1 MSPSCS
7 PSPARLLQHNQEAD
21 SLCAVPQL
29 HTFAG
34 ETGTTASDYLPLRG
48 KPPDRREE
56 NGFLGKA
63 ASFTKDILDLVLSIV
78 LAADTPRLSAM
89 IS

>member
-1 MSPSCS
+1 M
-7 PSPARLLQHNQEAD
+7 PSPARLFQHGQEAD
-21 SLCAVPQL
+21 SFGAVSQL

-34 ETGTTASDYLPLRG
+34 EIGTTASDYLHLRG

-56 NGFLGKA
+56 NGVLWKA
-63 ASFTKDILDLVLSIV
+63 ASFTEDILDLVISIV

-89 IS
+89 TS